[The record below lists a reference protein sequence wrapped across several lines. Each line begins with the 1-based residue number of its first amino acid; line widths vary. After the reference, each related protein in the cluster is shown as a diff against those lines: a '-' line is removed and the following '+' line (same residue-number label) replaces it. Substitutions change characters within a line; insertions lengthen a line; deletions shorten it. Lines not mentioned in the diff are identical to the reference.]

1 MADLKT
7 VASFTDAMS
16 AHITAG
22 MLTDNG
28 IPAGVFGENSSYVC
42 LNSVN
47 PIEVKVNPED
57 YDAARKWL
65 NRIRKKPTFNRP
77 CRQNR

>member
-22 MLTDNG
+22 MLTENG
-28 IPAGVFGENSSYVC
+28 IQAGVFGANSSYVC

-47 PIEVKVNPED
+47 PVEVKVNPED
-57 YDAARKWL
+57 YDAAMALLKEMAE
-65 NRIRKKPTFNRP
+65 
-77 CRQNR
+77 QNPEEADIQ

>member
-57 YDAARKWL
+57 YEAAMALLKE
-65 NRIRKKPTFNRP
+65 IAE
-77 CRQNR
+77 QNPEEADIQ